1 MDIMQIHNK
10 VDPERTAGGNA
21 SKGRTLSEQ
30 RKCDLDIPVR
40 FVLVSVPEG
49 NIIEEGSARVCNIN
63 SSEIEV
69 SDIELPNRSLP
80 LNPFQVTLFFQY
92 GLSEKIHMLCSVQ
105 WINSNGSISLG
116 LHIDQIPE
124 KHRFRLN
131 EFMKKFENNTKKI
144 LIVKKGENR
153 YETH

>member
-1 MDIMQIHNK
+1 MNIAQI
-10 VDPERTAGGNA
+10 
-21 SKGRTLSEQ
+21 EQ
-30 RKCDLDIPVR
+30 QKCYRWGLNIPVR

-63 SSEIEV
+63 SSEIDV
-69 SDIELPNRSLP
+69 SDIEIPSCSLP
-80 LNPFQVTLFFQY
+80 LKPFQVTLFIEQCD
-92 GLSEKIHMLCSVQ
+92 LEKIHMLCSVR

-131 EFMKKFENNTKKI
+131 EFIKE
-144 LIVKKGENR
+144 LEV
-153 YETH
+153 